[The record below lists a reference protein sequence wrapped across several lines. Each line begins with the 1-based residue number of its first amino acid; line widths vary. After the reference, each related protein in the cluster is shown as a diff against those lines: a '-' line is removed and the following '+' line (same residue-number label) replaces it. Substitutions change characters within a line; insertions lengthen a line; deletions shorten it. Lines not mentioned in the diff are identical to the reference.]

1 MARNKGTEKSGTTSK
16 RNQHVA
22 GNTTTLLNPPRSSR
36 MSEEVLVDLA
46 TPHHLNAMLHDRPR
60 LFTIRVG
67 YRLSLGQSTPVMQ
80 RLAAA
85 ASEHEDVFEVTTLAP
100 TYPLLNDKERDSYP
114 TSEGFKG
121 LKSANAQIH
130 DITANHIAHLVVE
143 RLRAATDY
151 AIMVDWVDIEEN
163 PVASLFLDL
172 TNIPVELG
180 PEEPTED

>member
-1 MARNKGTEKSGTTSK
+1 MARNKGIEKSSTISK
-16 RNQHVA
+16 RDKHVT
-22 GNTTTLLNPPRSSR
+22 GNTARLLPPRSSR

-46 TPHHLNAMLHDRPR
+46 TPHHLNAALHDRPR

-85 ASEHEDVFEVTTLAP
+85 ASEHEDVFEVTALSP
-100 TYPLLNDKERDSYP
+100 TYPLLNHEEKDSYP
-114 TSEGFKG
+114 TSDSFKG
-121 LKSANAQIH
+121 HKSANAQIH
-130 DITANHIAHLVVE
+130 DITASHIAHLVVE
-143 RLRAATDY
+143 RLRAATDH